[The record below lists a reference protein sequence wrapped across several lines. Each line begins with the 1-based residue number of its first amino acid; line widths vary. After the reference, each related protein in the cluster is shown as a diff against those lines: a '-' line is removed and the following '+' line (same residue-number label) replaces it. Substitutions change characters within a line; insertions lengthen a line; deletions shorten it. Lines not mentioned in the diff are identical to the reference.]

1 VAVSE
6 SRARQ
11 QAVVG
16 QSSSGL
22 IRRIPNVFGAAE
34 ERDSA
39 TQPDHIPARS
49 RLAMS
54 AEQEREKPE
63 HVK

>member
-1 VAVSE
+1 
-6 SRARQ
+6 
-11 QAVVG
+11 
-16 QSSSGL
+16 
-22 IRRIPNVFGAAE
+22 VFGAAE